1 MVEEQLISMAVEE
14 DIVATLTT
22 SNPYIEVDENVVECS
37 FLTLEVVNATFV
49 GEGKKILTPRLSK
62 VFKMRIKQII
72 EKGVRASLG
81 LGNFLQGTSKAML
94 VVMKQDRYGLGYKP
108 DGNERKKQMK
118 NRREKR
124 MTNLKGTIVE
134 GKLMVFPHYV
144 RPSIQLEYS
153 TLISDQNRLPWWKI
167 LKS

>member
-1 MVEEQLISMAVEE
+1 
-14 DIVATLTT
+14 
-22 SNPYIEVDENVVECS
+22 
-37 FLTLEVVNATFV
+37 
-49 GEGKKILTPRLSK
+49 
-62 VFKMRIKQII
+62 
-72 EKGVRASLG
+72 
-81 LGNFLQGTSKAML
+81 ML

-134 GKLMVFPHYV
+134 GELMVFPHYV